1 MSLQQRSFDLVP
13 FILKKGN
20 QISML
25 NHLQGRVYLFFHH
38 SHSLSTFSHNTCDW
52 FSDELTSSEPHM

>member
-1 MSLQQRSFDLVP
+1 MSMQQRSFDLVP

-25 NHLQGRVYLFFHH
+25 NHLQGRVYLSF
-38 SHSLSTFSHNTCDW
+38 TVFSVKDLETLNHTNLC
-52 FSDELTSSEPHM
+52 PKNVVNY

>member
-1 MSLQQRSFDLVP
+1 MSMQQRSFDLVP

-20 QISML
+20 QLSML

-38 SHSLSTFSHNTCDW
+38 SHSLSTF
-52 FSDELTSSEPHM
+52 LTTPATGLVVN